1 MQNTASDIDI
11 GEVISQMAEPILKVS
26 HLYAGY
32 DGIPVI
38 HGISLEVMPGELVA
52 IVGANGAGKTT
63 TMRTICGL
71 NNPLKGKII
80 FEGRDISR
88 LKAHETLRLGIS
100 YVPEGRRL
108 FAKLSVEQN
117 LNLGA
122 YAENMSLEV
131 ERRRE
136 ELLKI
141 FPVLKER
148 AKQRAETLSGGEQQ
162 ILAIARGLMSQPKLL
177 MLDEMSL
184 GLMPSMVDRMME
196 IIKDIN
202 KRGTTILLVEQM
214 VQEALE
220 IANRGYVIQNG
231 RIVHSGSASELLDS
245 EEVRKAYMGM

>member
-1 MQNTASDIDI
+1 
-11 GEVISQMAEPILKVS
+11 VAEPILKVVN
-26 HLYAGY
+26 LYAGY

-71 NNPLKGKII
+71 ARPIKGEIF
-80 FEGRDISR
+80 FEGKDISR
-88 LKAHETLRLGIS
+88 LAANQTLKLGIS

-117 LNLGA
+117 LALGA
-122 YAENMSLEV
+122 YTESSQGEIQK
-131 ERRRE
+131 RQR
-136 ELLKI
+136 ELLEI
-141 FPVLKER
+141 FPVLKAR
-148 AKQRAETLSGGEQQ
+148 AKQTAETLSGGEQQ
-162 ILAIARGLMSQPKLL
+162 MLAIARGLMSRPKLL

-184 GLMPSMVDRMME
+184 GLMPSMVDKMME
-196 IIKDIN
+196 TITDIN
-202 KRGTTILLVEQM
+202 RAGTTVLLVEQM

-220 IANRGYVIQNG
+220 IAHRGYVIQNG
-231 RIVHSGSASELLDS
+231 SIVQSGTAAELLDS